1 MIRVTSQPVRR
12 AIQLS
17 EGISFTVIWNQTYY
31 LFGHGL
37 AFSVALAALPIL
49 TLLILL
55 GVMRKPAWVAGLVG
69 LAVTLILATVAYH
82 MPVRAA
88 ISAAVNGVAFGL
100 LPISWI
106 VFWAIVLF
114 HVTVETG
121 HFEIIKDSLGRLTPD
136 PRLQALLIAFAFGGF
151 LEGAAGFGT
160 PVAIAS
166 SMLIGLG
173 FTAFSASAICLLA
186 NTAPVAFGSIGIP
199 VVTLAGTTGLPLD
212 QLSAAVARICTPMSL
227 LIPFYLIAAMG
238 GFGSLSGVWIPTL
251 IAGGTF
257 AVVQLLVS
265 IYLGPHLTD
274 ILAAIVTMAALV
286 LWFRS
291 RSNKNEKVALTAGP
305 WMRFA
310 CTNADGSSN
319 GNEGKSK
326 NHITHSIGAIL
337 HAWLPYALLVLCVLL
352 WGWLP
357 FQALL
362 NKTTIIIHWPYLDN
376 VVQRMPPIVSRPT
389 PYHAIYNLSWLSASG
404 TACMVATMLSALCL
418 KIKPRNFIRIIGKT
432 ISQLLLPTLTV
443 TSVLALAFL
452 MNYCG
457 ATATLGL
464 AFSATGRAFPFFSS
478 LLGWIGVFLTGSD
491 TSANALF
498 GNLQVVT
505 ANRLGFD
512 PVLMAAAN
520 SSGGVM
526 GKMISLQS
534 IAIAAAATGLTQS
547 EQAKLFR
554 FTLKHSALLAVVVGL
569 VTLLY
574 TYVIHF

>member
-1 MIRVTSQPVRR
+1 
-12 AIQLS
+12 
-17 EGISFTVIWNQTYY
+17 VIWNQTYY

-49 TLLILL
+49 TLMILL
-55 GVMRKPAWVAGLVG
+55 GIMRKPAWVAGLVG
-69 LAVTLILATVAYH
+69 LAVTLLLATMAYH

-88 ISAAVNGVAFGL
+88 ISAALQGVAFGL

-106 VFWAIVLF
+106 VFWGIVLF

-166 SMLIGLG
+166 TMLIGLG

-212 QLSAAVARICTPMSL
+212 QLSAAVGRICTPMSL
-227 LIPFYLIAAMG
+227 LIPAYLIAAMG
-238 GFGSLSGVWIPTL
+238 GFGSLSGVWIPTV

-274 ILAAIVTMAALV
+274 ILAAIVTMTALV

-291 RSNKNEKVALTAGP
+291 HSNKNEKAALTAGP

-337 HAWLPYALLVLCVLL
+337 YAWLPYALLVLCVLL
-352 WGWLP
+352 WGWPP
-357 FQALL
+357 FQELL

-376 VVQRMPPIVSRPT
+376 VVQRMPPIVSKPM
-389 PYHAIYNLSWLSASG
+389 PYHAIYNLNWLSASG
-404 TACMVATMLSALCL
+404 TACMAATMLSALCL
-418 KIKPRNFIRIIGKT
+418 KIKLRDFIRIVGKT
-432 ISQLLLPTLTV
+432 IKQLALPTITV

-464 AFSATGRAFPFFSS
+464 AFSATGSAFPFFSS

>member
-1 MIRVTSQPVRR
+1 M
-12 AIQLS
+12 
-17 EGISFTVIWNQTYY
+17 IWNQTYY

-37 AFSVALAALPIL
+37 GFSVILAALPIL
-49 TLLILL
+49 TLMILL

-69 LAVTLILATVAYH
+69 LAVTLMLATTAYH
-82 MPVRAA
+82 MPVKAA

-114 HVTVETG
+114 RVTVETG

-166 SMLIGLG
+166 TMLIGLG

-212 QLSAAVARICTPMSL
+212 QLSAAVGRICTPMSF
-227 LIPFYLIAAMG
+227 LIPAYLIAAMG

-257 AVVQLLVS
+257 AIVQLLVS

-274 ILAAIVTMAALV
+274 ILAAIVTLAALV
-286 LWFRS
+286 LWFRLHS
-291 RSNKNEKVALTAGP
+291 DDREKVASTAGP
-305 WMRFA
+305 WTRFA
-310 CTNADGSSN
+310 CANADGSSN
-319 GNEGKSK
+319 GSEGKSQ
-326 NHITHSIGAIL
+326 NPSTHSIGVIL
-337 HAWLPYALLVLCVLL
+337 YAWLPYALLVLCVLL

-357 FQALL
+357 FQAFL
-362 NKTTIIIHWPYLDN
+362 NKSTIIIHWPYLDN
-376 VVQRMPPIVSRPT
+376 IVQRVPPLVPKPM
-389 PYHAIYNLSWLSASG
+389 PYHAIYSFSWLSASG
-404 TACMVATMLSALCL
+404 TACMMATILSALCL
-418 KIKPRNFIRIIGKT
+418 KIKARDFMRIIGKALN
-432 ISQLLLPTLTV
+432 QLALPTLTV
-443 TSVLALAFL
+443 TSVLAVAFL

-464 AFSATGRAFPFFSS
+464 AFSATGRAFPFFSA

-534 IAIAAAATGLTQS
+534 IAIAAAATGLKQS

-554 FTLKHSALLAVVVGL
+554 FTLKHSALLACVVGL